1 MEVGEQDEPLSQQRV
16 LGRERLLDLQQE
28 LGLAPDASGRA
39 EGCADGS
46 VGIVGEGAAFARAL
60 LDEHVVP
67 ALHELAGTG
76 RRERDPVLVGLDL
89 LDDSD
94 LHEGEKP

>member
-1 MEVGEQDEPLSQQRV
+1 MEVREQDQPLTQERIF
-16 LGRERLLDLQQE
+16 GRERLLDLEQQ
-28 LGLAPDASGRA
+28 LSVAPDALGRA
-39 EGCADGS
+39 ERGADGT
-46 VGIVGEGAAFARAL
+46 VGLVGERAAFAGPR
-60 LDEHVVP
+60 LDEHVVT